1 MLMLSFPLHLVSY
14 SSLITL
20 IRTQTDYFSHTFTLQ
35 YDFSG
40 RSKGEATM
48 EFASYQQAK
57 IAINQFDGAMTK
69 GKLLATRASL

>member
-1 MLMLSFPLHLVSY
+1 MLMLFFPLHLVSLLVLVTVRADHIAIP
-14 SSLITL
+14 S
-20 IRTQTDYFSHTFTLQ
+20 TLQ

-69 GKLLATRASL
+69 GMLAPLN

>member
-1 MLMLSFPLHLVSY
+1 MLMLFFPLHLVS
-14 SSLITL
+14 SFDLFMPQADRIA
-20 IRTQTDYFSHTFTLQ
+20 IIPTLQ

-69 GKLLATRASL
+69 GMLAPNP

>member
-1 MLMLSFPLHLVSY
+1 MLMLSFPLHLVSLSY
-14 SSLITL
+14 LWFPQADHVAINSI
-20 IRTQTDYFSHTFTLQ
+20 LQ

-69 GKLLATRASL
+69 GTLIRPNQG

>member
-1 MLMLSFPLHLVSY
+1 MLMLSFPLHLVSLFEH
-14 SSLITL
+14 SIPRADSVAIP
-20 IRTQTDYFSHTFTLQ
+20 STLQ

-69 GKLLATRASL
+69 GTLIRPVLS

>member
-1 MLMLSFPLHLVSY
+1 MLMLSFPLHLVSLSY
-14 SSLITL
+14 LWVSQADHVAILP
-20 IRTQTDYFSHTFTLQ
+20 TLQ

-48 EFASYQQAK
+48 EFASYHQAK

-69 GKLLATRASL
+69 GTLTLPVPK

>member
-1 MLMLSFPLHLVSY
+1 MLMLSFPLHLVSLSY
-14 SSLITL
+14 LWVPLADHVAI
-20 IRTQTDYFSHTFTLQ
+20 FSTLQ

-69 GKLLATRASL
+69 GTLTLPVAQ